1 MSTNQ
6 DNKKT
11 YSKYNHVALVTL
23 FFICMIIQLAL
34 FTYLVL
40 CSITASS
47 IQSAIMLLFAAII
60 SAIVMLSSGQWL
72 LPILGMIVYQETPKS
87 RASKLES

>member
-11 YSKYNHVALVTL
+11 YSKYHHVAFTTL
-23 FFICMIIQLAL
+23 FFICMIVQLAL
-34 FTYLVL
+34 FAYLIMS
-40 CSITASS
+40 SITASS
-47 IQSAIMLLFAAII
+47 IQSAIMLLFAAIA

-72 LPILGMIVYQETPKS
+72 LPILGMIIYQETPKS
-87 RASKLES
+87 RASKLEP